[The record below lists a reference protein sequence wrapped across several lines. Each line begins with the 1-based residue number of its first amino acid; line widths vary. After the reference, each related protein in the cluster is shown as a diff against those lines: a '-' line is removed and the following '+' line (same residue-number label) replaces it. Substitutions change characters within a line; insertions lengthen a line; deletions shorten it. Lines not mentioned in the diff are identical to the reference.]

1 MRILLYSLNYA
12 PEPTGIGL
20 YSGGLARS
28 LAELG
33 HEVRVVCA
41 IPHFPQWK
49 VFDGFQRGWQTR
61 HEQGVEVVR
70 CPIYVPD
77 NPSGARRVIHY
88 FTFLASAI
96 FPMVGLAFSFKPE
109 LVFCVAPSL
118 IAAPAGLL
126 AARLSGAIA
135 QIHIQD
141 FEVEAAFATE
151 HLSGKGPTARLAR
164 WFERTVIRA
173 FDKVSTISP
182 EMLRKLLE
190 KGVSPEQSIE
200 LRNWAEI
207 DHIRPQTTSIF
218 RDRWNIRTPHVALYS
233 GSIAQKQG
241 IESII
246 DAARALAH
254 RDDLTFVICGNGP
267 RRKALEA
274 LAAGLPN
281 IQLHDLQPMDELGEL
296 LNLATVHLLP
306 QRKDA
311 ADLVLPSK
319 MANMLASGRPIVAG
333 VEAGTGI
340 AREIEGCGL
349 ICEPENGVAMAAAIE
364 SLFADMNRHA
374 AFSATAR
381 VRAQERWARDS
392 IIGTFHRTLCQGSP
406 YADVPGSGEG
416 RSEMKRK
423 VRRNG

>member
-1 MRILLYSLNYA
+1 MRILLYSLNYV

-20 YSGGLARS
+20 YSGGLAQS
-28 LAELG
+28 LAGLG

-41 IPHFPQWK
+41 VPHFPQWK
-49 VFDGFQRGWQTR
+49 VFEGFRQGWKKTR
-61 HEQGVEVVR
+61 EQGVEVVR
-70 CPIYVPD
+70 CPIYVPT
-77 NPSGARRVIHY
+77 NPSGARRVAHY
-88 FTFLASAI
+88 FTFFASSI
-96 FPMVGLAFSFKPE
+96 FPMVRSAFSFKPD

-118 IAAPAGLL
+118 IAAPAGLI
-126 AARLSGAIA
+126 AAKLSGATS

-151 HLSGKGPTARLAR
+151 HLSGQGAAARLAR
-164 WFERTVIRA
+164 WFEKAVLRA
-173 FDKVSTISP
+173 FDKASTISP
-182 EMLRKLLE
+182 EMVRKLLE
-190 KGVSPEQSIE
+190 KGVVPERSFE

-207 DHIRPQTTSIF
+207 DHIRPQPTSLF
-218 RDRWNIRTPHVALYS
+218 RERWNIRTPHVALYS

-267 RRKALEA
+267 RRKTLEA
-274 LAAGLPN
+274 SAAGLSN
-281 IQLHDLQPMDELGEL
+281 IQLHDLQPMEELGEL

-349 ICEPENGVAMAAAIE
+349 LCEPENGAAMAAAIE
-364 SLFADMNRHA
+364 SLFADQERYA
-374 AFSATAR
+374 VFSTSAR

-392 IIGTFHRTLCQGSP
+392 IIGMFDRALRRGSSHENTP
-406 YADVPGSGEG
+406 DSGESTA
-416 RSEMKRK
+416 RTKKESS
-423 VRRNG
+423 

>member
-41 IPHFPQWK
+41 VPHFPQWK
-49 VFDGFQRGWQTR
+49 VFEGFRRGWQTT
-61 HEQGVEVVR
+61 HEHGVEVIR
-70 CPIYVPD
+70 CPIYVPA

-88 FTFLASAI
+88 FTFLASSV
-96 FPMVGLAFSFKPE
+96 FPMVGSAFSFKPE

-118 IAAPAGLL
+118 IAAPAGLM
-126 AARLSGAIA
+126 AARLSGATA

-151 HLSGKGPTARLAR
+151 HLSGKGPAARLAR
-164 WFERTVIRA
+164 WFERTVLRA
-173 FDKVSTISP
+173 FDRVSTISP
-182 EMLRKLLE
+182 EMVRKLLE
-190 KGVSPEQSIE
+190 KGVSPGQSFE

-207 DHIRPQTTSIF
+207 DHIRPQPTSIF
-218 RDRWNIRTPHVALYS
+218 RKRWNIRTPHVALYS

-267 RRKALEA
+267 RRKTLEA

-281 IQLHDLQPMDELGEL
+281 IQLHDLQPMEELGEL

-349 ICEPENGVAMAAAIE
+349 ICEPENGAAMAVAIE
-364 SLFADMNRHA
+364 SLFADMARHA
-374 AFSATAR
+374 AFSAAAR

-392 IIGTFHRTLCQGSP
+392 IIEAFARKIGRVP
-406 YADVPGSGEG
+406 ADSG
-416 RSEMKRK
+416 RPDSE
-423 VRRNG
+423 